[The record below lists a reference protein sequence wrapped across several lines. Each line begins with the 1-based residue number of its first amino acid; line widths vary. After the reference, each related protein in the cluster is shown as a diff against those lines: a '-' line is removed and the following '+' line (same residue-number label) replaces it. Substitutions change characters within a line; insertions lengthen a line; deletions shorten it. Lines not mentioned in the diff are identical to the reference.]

1 MQGDMQ
7 FLVYFLLQSLNR
19 PLLQAA
25 LVPFMENSIRSQD
38 LGIRYAHCCGDG
50 IASRSS
56 QLKEQGNICGYTN
69 LCICES
75 GSVMSNSLQP
85 HGLYS
90 PWSSPGQNTEVGSHS
105 LLQGFFSTQG
115 LYPGTIPRSRA
126 LKADSLPALPPGISV
141 YYIKYI

>member
-1 MQGDMQ
+1 MFQTH
-7 FLVYFLLQSLNR
+7 LVYFLLQSLNR

-90 PWSSPGQNTEVGSHS
+90 PWSSPGQNTEVLAQRLAQGEARDPTWANKRQVG
-105 LLQGFFSTQG
+105 LLMTYEGHLESMGAT
-115 LYPGTIPRSRA
+115 
-126 LKADSLPALPPGISV
+126 
-141 YYIKYI
+141 